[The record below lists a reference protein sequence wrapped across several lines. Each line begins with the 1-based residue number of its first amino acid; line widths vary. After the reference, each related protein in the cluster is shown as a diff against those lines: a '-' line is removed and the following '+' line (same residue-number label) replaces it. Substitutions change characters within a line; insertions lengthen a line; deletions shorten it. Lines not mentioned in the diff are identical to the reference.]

1 MDAEPPP
8 PGSAERVV
16 PVIMNQK
23 AGALLG
29 QTDAGGRLQALLAGA
44 GLTPKL
50 IPTEAGTLDERI
62 ALAIATG
69 AKLIVVA
76 GGDGSIACAAQ
87 ALVGTGVTLG
97 ILPSGTMNL
106 LARDLGIPVD
116 DPDAAM
122 RLIAAG
128 STREIDVAEV
138 NGRVFLCAS
147 MLGLPAHLGRHREA
161 QRGAGTLVGRWFQ
174 FARAALRTSWT
185 HAARTMLLRVGG
197 TAMPSRAVSVTIT
210 ANALGDDT
218 GRTFGRPNL
227 DRGEIAGYVIDRL
240 GFLALARLALAA
252 LRGHVRQA
260 ADVRELRATEVE
272 VVTRQAAVRVMN
284 DGENLLLTPPLRYRI
299 RPRALRVIA
308 PALVF
313 T

>member
-1 MDAEPPP
+1 MDDETARSGP
-8 PGSAERVV
+8 ADRVV
-16 PVIMNQK
+16 PVIMNDK

-29 QTDAGGRLQALLAGA
+29 QTDAGEKLQALLTGA
-44 GLTPKL
+44 GMNPKL
-50 IPTEAGTLDERI
+50 IPTDAGTLDERI
-62 ALAIATG
+62 ALAVGTG

-87 ALVGTGVTLG
+87 ALVGTGITLG

-106 LARDLGIPVD
+106 LAKDLGIPVD

-128 STREIDVAEV
+128 ATREIDVAEV

-161 QRGAGTLVGRWFQ
+161 QRDAGTWVGRWVH
-174 FARAALRTSWT
+174 FARAALKTSWT
-185 HAARTMLLRVGG
+185 HAARTMLLRVGDA
-197 TAMPSRAVSVTIT
+197 AMPSRAVSVTIT
-210 ANALGDDT
+210 ANALGDNT

-227 DRGEIAGYVIDRL
+227 DRGEIAVYVIDRL
-240 GFLALARLALAA
+240 GFLALVRLALAA
-252 LRGHVRQA
+252 LRGQVRHA
-260 ADVRELRATEVE
+260 ADVREHRGTEAVLE
-272 VVTRQAAVRVMN
+272 TRQAAVRVMN
-284 DGENLLLTPPLRYRI
+284 DGENLLIEPPLHYRI

-308 PALVF
+308 PAEE
-313 T
+313 TS